1 MRVVLLQTD
10 QVLERFQPE
19 HGDYPAMFSA
29 VLDAPDVDVEV
40 VDVRERIP
48 APCSAE
54 GYVITGSRH
63 SVYDDLPWIAPLAD
77 FLRIEI
83 DAGKKVVGICFGHQ
97 LLAHFFGGEVGP
109 ARVGWEVG
117 VKETEICAPQP
128 WMKPAASTVNLIS
141 SHKDQVLRLPEGAV
155 ITARSPDCR
164 VAGFAL
170 GDNVITFQG
179 HPEFRKGYSQALMS
193 HRRELLGEE
202 KYAEGVRSLERP
214 TDEDLV
220 GRWILGFLRSGK
232 KSGQAGPS

>member
-1 MRVVLLQTD
+1 
-10 QVLERFQPE
+10 
-19 HGDYPAMFSA
+19 MFAA
-29 VLDAPDVDVEV
+29 VLHAPDIDVEV
-40 VDVRERIP
+40 VDVREGTP

-54 GYVITGSRH
+54 GYVITGSRY
-63 SVYDDLPWIAPLAD
+63 SVYDDLPWIPRLAD

-97 LLAHFFGGEVGP
+97 LLAHFFGGEVRP
-109 ARVGWEVG
+109 APVGWEVG
-117 VKETEICAPQP
+117 VKETEVCAPQD
-128 WMKPAASTVNLIS
+128 WMKPAVSTFNLIS

-155 ITARSPDCR
+155 LTARSPFCP

-179 HPEFRKGYSQALMS
+179 HPEFRKDYSQTLMA

-202 KYAEGVRSLERP
+202 KYVEGVRSLERP

-220 GRWILGFLRSGK
+220 GRWILSFLRSRK
-232 KSGQAGPS
+232 KSGRAETS